1 MGLDSRESISKP
13 STTGKCNN
21 YTHGMRYFPLD
32 KHLFNLPECWG
43 HFRIFHGRH
52 SWDWANVVKL
62 L

>member
-32 KHLFNLPECWG
+32 KYILIYQNAGDISESSMDDTAGIGQML
-43 HFRIFHGRH
+43 
-52 SWDWANVVKL
+52 
-62 L
+62 